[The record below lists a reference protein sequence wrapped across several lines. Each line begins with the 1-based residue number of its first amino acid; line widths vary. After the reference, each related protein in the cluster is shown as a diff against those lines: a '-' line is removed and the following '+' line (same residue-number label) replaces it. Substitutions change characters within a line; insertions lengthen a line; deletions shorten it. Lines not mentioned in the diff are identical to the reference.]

1 MTEDLKRIENYTQA
15 QMLVILLDI
24 CNSIYIARNIT
35 MDNDAVMDNL
45 KKIDRLFRDEN
56 LNWFSKEL
64 AYNLNMRL

>member
-1 MTEDLKRIENYTQA
+1 MTEDLKRIESYTQA

-56 LNWFSKEL
+56 LN
-64 AYNLNMRL
+64 

>member
-1 MTEDLKRIENYTQA
+1 MTEDLKRIEEYTQA

-35 MDNDAVMDNL
+35 LREDDVVDNL

-56 LNWFSKEL
+56 LN
-64 AYNLNMRL
+64 